1 MLALELTKWVITR
14 LAGGAAVG
22 MDDGRPFRA
31 DLPPRCVPRAVVA
44 SELDE
49 VLGAQLLLDL
59 GLEECFCPGVR
70 RPPPYSASAQALDL
84 PCDVASEISPGF
96 QSGWHLSYSPRT
108 ALLMR

>member
-1 MLALELTKWVITR
+1 MAAHSGRICR
-14 LAGGAAVG
+14 LV
-22 MDDGRPFRA
+22 A
-31 DLPPRCVPRAVVA
+31 DRSRRRWRYRRSCVPRAVVA